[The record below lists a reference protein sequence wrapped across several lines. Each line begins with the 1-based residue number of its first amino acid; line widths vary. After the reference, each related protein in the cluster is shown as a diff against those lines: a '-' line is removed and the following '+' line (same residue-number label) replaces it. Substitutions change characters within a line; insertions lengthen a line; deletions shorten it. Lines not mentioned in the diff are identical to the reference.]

1 MFRNAFDVEYERD
14 LTMGTLKW
22 VASYGGP
29 LIAMDID
36 LQAQWGGIFRLTVE
50 CPGAK
55 NDYDRPPERLK
66 YLQTIELET
75 GRALIFG
82 EGPLHTA
89 FWQSAAG
96 TIFIVRAIYCEADC
110 NTDALLA
117 KIDQKI
123 FDNPCEVLDFDI
135 FADTLVV
142 FDSSDDGMH
151 VDKEMISTNIRPG
164 HYRIMTATYEPD
176 ESALFLMHRFDQAE

>member
-1 MFRNAFDVEYERD
+1 MDK
-14 LTMGTLKW
+14 LKW

-29 LIAMDID
+29 LIAMDFN

-50 CPGAK
+50 FPGAK

-66 YLQTIELET
+66 YSQTIELET

-96 TIFIVRAIYCEADC
+96 TIFIVRAIYSEADC
-110 NTDALLA
+110 DTDALLT
-117 KIDQKI
+117 KIDQRI
-123 FDNPCEVLDFDI
+123 FDDPCETLNFDI
-135 FADTLVV
+135 FTDTLVV
-142 FDSSDDGMH
+142 FDSSDDGRH
-151 VDKEMISTNIRPG
+151 VDKEMISTNMRPG
-164 HYRIMTATYEPD
+164 HYRINTATYEPD
-176 ESALFLMHRFDQAE
+176 ESTLFLLHRFDEMK

>member
-1 MFRNAFDVEYERD
+1 MD
-14 LTMGTLKW
+14 TLKW

-29 LIAMDID
+29 LIAMDFN

-96 TIFIVRAIYCEADC
+96 TIFIVRAIYCEPDC
-110 NTDALLA
+110 DTDALLA
-117 KIDQKI
+117 GMDQKT
-123 FDNPCEVLDFDI
+123 FDDPRETLDFDI
-135 FADTLVV
+135 FTDTLVV
-142 FDSSDDGMH
+142 FDSSDDGRH
-151 VDKEMISTNIRPG
+151 VDKEIISTDIRPG
-164 HYRIMTATYEPD
+164 HYRIVSTTYESN
-176 ESALFLMHRFDQAE
+176 ESTLFLLHRFDQVE